1 MKLKLQASWTLRIT
15 LTMALAIGLPAVT
28 LAKGGVSQ
36 STKPAADHEEVELF
50 AAMAAGDIEVELIP
64 KDSTNCTVRFV
75 NKTDKPV
82 AVKLPNAFAGVP
94 VLAQF
99 GGGMGMGGGFLNLAA
114 DKVGTVKVATVCL
127 EHGKTDPNPHVK
139 YEMRPIAEFTDNEQT
154 IEICRM
160 LANGEIPQKTAQ
172 AAAWNLMD
180 KLSWQELAAKDKVR
194 RSNGYYEKWFSF
206 AELNLAQRAISVA
219 AQRIE
224 ARGATQPESP
234 GECYN
239 E

>member
-99 GGGMGMGGGFLNLAA
+99 GGGMG
-114 DKVGTVKVATVCL
+114 
-127 EHGKTDPNPHVK
+127 
-139 YEMRPIAEFTDNEQT
+139 
-154 IEICRM
+154 
-160 LANGEIPQKTAQ
+160 
-172 AAAWNLMD
+172 
-180 KLSWQELAAKDKVR
+180 LSL
-194 RSNGYYEKWFSF
+194 
-206 AELNLAQRAISVA
+206 IH
-219 AQRIE
+219 I
-224 ARGATQPESP
+224 
-234 GECYN
+234 
-239 E
+239 